1 MTLSGAELAL
11 IDRWQRNFPLVSR
24 PFALVGQ
31 SVGLDEPTTIAAFE
45 RLRHQQVL
53 SRIGAVV
60 KPHTIGASTLA
71 AMRVP
76 PERLDEIAAIV
87 SREPTVSHNY
97 ERTNEH
103 NLWFVV
109 AGPNQQVVA
118 GTIEKIEAQSGL
130 EVLDLPLLRA
140 YHLDLGFPLSG
151 ERARSV
157 GGAHSSDDYHP
168 DAIDRQLLAA
178 IEDGLPLVQRPYRS
192 VATVVGSD
200 ESAVLASLRRL
211 TAAGVVSRFGCVIH
225 HRALGYVAN
234 AMAVWDIPDDQVDDV
249 AHILVRNPRVT
260 LCYQRRRRPPDWPF
274 NLYCMVHAKSRPA
287 ALAVV
292 DELNCAA
299 GTAGSRH
306 TVLFSTRC
314 FKQRGAVFSNCDG
327 RRH

>member
-45 RLRHQQVL
+45 RLRHQRVL

-76 PERLDEIAAIV
+76 PERLDEVAAIV
-87 SREPTVSHNY
+87 SREPMVSHNY

-109 AGPNQQVVA
+109 AGPHQQAVA
-118 GTIEKIEAQSGL
+118 GTIESIEVQSGL

-157 GGAHSSDDYHP
+157 SGAQSSDDYQP
-168 DAIDRQLLAA
+168 DAIDRRLLAA
-178 IEDGLPLVQRPYRS
+178 IEDGLPLVLRPYRS
-192 VATVVGSD
+192 VATAVGCD
-200 ESAVLASLRRL
+200 ESAVLASLQRL
-211 TAAGVVSRFGCVIH
+211 MAAGVVARFGCVIH
-225 HRALGYVAN
+225 HRALGYIAN
-234 AMAVWDIPDDQVDDV
+234 AMAVWDIPDEQVDDI
-249 AHILVRNPRVT
+249 AHVLVRNPRVT
-260 LCYQRRRRPPDWPF
+260 LCYRRRRRPPDWPF

-287 ALAVV
+287 ALATVG
-292 DELNCAA
+292 ELNAAA
-299 GTAGSRH
+299 GIAGH
-306 TVLFSTRC
+306 AQTVLFSPRC
-314 FKQRGAVFSNCDG
+314 FKQRGAVFSD
-327 RRH
+327 RKSRPH